1 MVNFPACRRRRQPY
15 APIGSL
21 AFLLW
26 MKESGFSQKR
36 SNQSER
42 HIPLLIH
49 CRVAHKDSTHR
60 MKQPKSELQLK
71 RRLNTEI
78 TTQTCG
84 IFSLFFYLLNDKNA
98 VSTFPA
104 SRLSLPSRIYVFIII
119 TDLGS
124 PSSFNRSVCKLN
136 CLSKQLESRCWVV
149 RLPGGQTLRKD
160 AQVRLATN
168 SLVDLSI
175 R

>member
-36 SNQSER
+36 SDQSER

-60 MKQPKSELQLK
+60 IKQPESELQLK
-71 RRLNTEI
+71 LRLNPEI
-78 TTQTCG
+78 TAQTCG
-84 IFSLFFYLLNDKNA
+84 IFSFILVLSFFLLNAKNA

-104 SRLSLPSRIYVFIII
+104 SR
-119 TDLGS
+119 
-124 PSSFNRSVCKLN
+124 
-136 CLSKQLESRCWVV
+136 
-149 RLPGGQTLRKD
+149 
-160 AQVRLATN
+160 
-168 SLVDLSI
+168 
-175 R
+175 

>member
-26 MKESGFSQKR
+26 MKESGLSQKR
-36 SNQSER
+36 SDQSER

-60 MKQPKSELQLK
+60 ITQPESEIQIKL
-71 RRLNTEI
+71 RLIPEI
-78 TTQTCG
+78 TAQTCG
-84 IFSLFFYLLNDKNA
+84 IFFLPSFLSNAKNA

-104 SRLSLPSRIYVFIII
+104 PDGL
-119 TDLGS
+119 
-124 PSSFNRSVCKLN
+124 CHH
-136 CLSKQLESRCWVV
+136 QLLHS
-149 RLPGGQTLRKD
+149 
-160 AQVRLATN
+160 
-168 SLVDLSI
+168 
-175 R
+175 